1 MWLDDMCIK
10 CDKKICWWFPFFL
23 FLVHKK
29 IVFPKNFFN
38 IEFPRPQISPTRQF
52 YSFVP
57 GAPSSYCQFLKK
69 RTTILQFFF
78 PYCLNQ
84 ILKQYH
90 RISTDAMVV
99 FPLACKSFYITFIVT
114 FPTVAYHP
122 LWLTL
127 IYSETIFHHHHR
139 LPQHSFDGTASAS
152 SSTPSSSS
160 VPWLPSCSIIMV
172 ITFLI
177 ILVVHAG
184 HYLMSEWSGWGGSKC
199 RCRETLHDW
208 QYPRHTLMASAS
220 SSPPFIITMTSIII
234 SIIFII
240 IVIINS
246 LSTFNKANQH

>member
-29 IVFPKNFFN
+29 IVFQKNFFN

-84 ILKQYH
+84 ILKHYH
-90 RISTDAMVV
+90 RISTDAIVV

-127 IYSETIFHHHHR
+127 IYSQTIFYNTAAAAHCARNSQAMHLFSSLRHHHHHHH
-139 LPQHSFDGTASAS
+139 LNHQ
-152 SSTPSSSS
+152 
-160 VPWLPSCSIIMV
+160 
-172 ITFLI
+172 
-177 ILVVHAG
+177 HAG
-184 HYLMSEWSGWGGSKC
+184 WVSVVSCK
-199 RCRETLHDW
+199 
-208 QYPRHTLMASAS
+208 
-220 SSPPFIITMTSIII
+220 
-234 SIIFII
+234 
-240 IVIINS
+240 
-246 LSTFNKANQH
+246 